1 MSDQTDA
8 VVFTGPGKSGNPSD
22 QEATT
27 AQQQVLTRKDMDQM
41 VNDITEQVVR
51 RTQGLID
58 SQTSNI
64 NKRIQDGLS
73 NLKSVIEVQRN
84 AGIDITPEQEQALRQ
99 RVIAEAY
106 TAEGPTA
113 PTDPSK
119 GTRQTQPEPQ
129 GGQEIDPV
137 TAEAIAMMEEA
148 GVWISDTD
156 PEAEKMRQAKTP
168 RQYFK
173 AVEEAIQ
180 LKQERTSQTK
190 PETGADT
197 GDRSPTN
204 LGGSGGSKASL
215 RRQYQEEAKKVRGDV
230 WAVTELK
237 RKYRKLGLDI

>member
-8 VVFTGPGKSGNPSD
+8 VAFTGPGKSGNPSD
-22 QEATT
+22 QEANA

-73 NLKSVIEVQRN
+73 NLKSVIEVQRS
-84 AGIDITPEQEQALRQ
+84 AGIEITPEQEQVLRQ
-99 RVIAEAY
+99 RIISEAY
-106 TAEGPTA
+106 TV
-113 PTDPSK
+113 DPSSPPDPST
-119 GTRQTQPEPQ
+119 GTRNPQPEPQ

-148 GVWISDTD
+148 GVWIADTD
-156 PEAEKMRQAKTP
+156 PEAENIRQAKSP

-173 AVEEAIQ
+173 AVEEAIAA
-180 LKQERTSQTK
+180 KRERTSQTK
-190 PETGADT
+190 TETGEEPS
-197 GDRSPTN
+197 GRSPTN